1 MKGIELCVAR
11 SGRERIGIWKARRR
25 GPVLVSGG
33 SANAGALCVA
43 RAAFSLVEC
52 EVHLL
57 RRISEAHHSSALGRI
72 AERAVA
78 GLAMPDGGR

>member
-11 SGRERIGIWKARRR
+11 DGRKRVGIWKIPRR
-25 GPVLVSGG
+25 GPVLVGAS
-33 SANAGALCVA
+33 SAHTGTLCTA
-43 RAAFSLVEC
+43 RAAFLLVEC

-57 RRISEAHHSSALGRI
+57 RRISEAHHSAALGRI

-78 GLAMPDGGR
+78 GLGTPDSGR